1 MPLPVAA
8 ALGFGA
14 AAGGLMNGII
24 GASSNAN
31 LNKVNRKFQAEQN
44 TIAYERQKELT
55 QLSPGLQKQ
64 GLIQAGISPAAMN
77 GYTGGTATVSS
88 ANNAPSSLP
97 EYVPLDVTSIL
108 SNFIAGKQAEQ
119 LDANTEK
126 TKEETKALALDNR
139 AKEDTQNAWK
149 ESSGDVYWT
158 DEKGNKYR
166 PSDPG
171 FDQWFDDYV
180 KTHGGTP
187 DIVKTPGVY
196 SEEAARVQS
205 AMANF
210 RAQIA
215 QSGMYEAQSKL
226 AKQVAELKLA
236 DSDVMRALYRM
247 DVEQYNQLMASV
259 AKSKSDIN
267 VNATLAELNSAKTKE
282 AKQAVLESVARTLL
296 YGTEKSQIENSSV
309 NNLIDQLGGDKS
321 FSDNAVTVGKIILSI
336 LSGFTPNLNI
346 IKNLK

>member
-8 ALGFGA
+8 ALGIGA
-14 AAGGLMNGII
+14 AAGGLMNSII
-24 GASSNAN
+24 GTTANAN
-31 LNKVNRKFQAEQN
+31 LNKANRRWQAEQN

-77 GYTGGTATVSS
+77 GYSGGTATVNSS
-88 ANNAPSSLP
+88 NSAPSSLP
-97 EYVPLDVTSIL
+97 EYVPFDVTSIL
-108 SNFIAGKQAEQ
+108 SNLVAAKQLDAV
-119 LDANTEK
+119 DANTEK
-126 TKEETKALALDNR
+126 TKQEAKSLELDNR
-139 AKEDTQNAWK
+139 EK
-149 ESSGDVYWT
+149 ESTQDAWRENSGDVYWT

-166 PSDPG
+166 ANDPG
-171 FDQWFDDYV
+171 FDQWFNDYV

-187 DIVKTPGVY
+187 EIVKTPGVY

-215 QSGMYEAQSKL
+215 QSGMFEAQSKL

-259 AKSKSDIN
+259 AKSNSDIN
-267 VNATLAELNSAKTKE
+267 VNATLAELNRAKTSE
-282 AKQAVLESVARTLL
+282 AKQSVLESVARTLL
-296 YGTEKSQIENSSV
+296 YGSQKSQIENSSV

-321 FSDNAVTVGKIILSI
+321 FSENAVTVGKIILSI

-346 IKNLK
+346 TKYLK

>member
-1 MPLPVAA
+1 MPLPVVA
-8 ALGFGA
+8 ALGIGA
-14 AAGGLMNGII
+14 AAGGVMNSLI
-24 GASSNAN
+24 GASANAN
-31 LNKVNRKFQAEQN
+31 LNKTNRQWQAEQN

-77 GYTGGTATVSS
+77 GYSGGTATVNSS
-88 ANNAPSSLP
+88 NNAPSSFP
-97 EYVPLDVTSIL
+97 EYVPLDVNSIL
-108 SNFIAGKQAEQ
+108 SSFIAGKQAESI
-119 LDANTEK
+119 DADIQK
-126 TKEETKALALDNR
+126 TMEETRGLALDNR

-149 ESSGDVYWT
+149 EYSGDVYWT
-158 DEKGNKYR
+158 DEKGNKFR
-166 PSDPG
+166 STDPG

-180 KTHGGTP
+180 KTHGATP
-187 DIVKTPGVY
+187 DIVKTDGVY

-210 RAQIA
+210 RAEIA
-215 QSGMYEAQSKL
+215 QSGMFEAQSKL

-247 DVEQYNQLMASV
+247 DVEQYNQLMAQV
-259 AKSKSDIN
+259 AKAKSEIN
-267 VNATLAELNSAKTKE
+267 VNSTLAELNAAKTKE
-282 AKQAVLESVARTLL
+282 AKQSVLESAARTLL
-296 YGTEKSQIENSSV
+296 YGTQKSQIENSSV

-321 FSDNAVTVGKIILSI
+321 FSDNAVTVGKIVLSI